1 MLMYSRIKAM
11 ETLPVTKSLVRCEDH
26 FIHIEPV
33 HTAQEDLIDGL
44 TATLLART
52 FQALSDPTRVRLI
65 SALSRTELCVC
76 DLAAVLGMTQSAIS
90 HQLSSLRDLRL
101 VKSRKVGREVFYTL
115 DDEHIRE
122 LYQLGLD
129 HIQHG

>member
-1 MLMYSRIKAM
+1 M
-11 ETLPVTKSLVRCEDH
+11 ETLPVIKSSTHCEDN
-26 FIHIEPV
+26 FIHIDHV
-33 HTAQEDLIDGL
+33 RTAQQDLIDGL
-44 TATLLART
+44 TATFLART

-65 SALSRTELCVC
+65 SALSHTDLCVC

-101 VKSRKVGREVFYTL
+101 VKSHKVGREVFYTL

-129 HIQHG
+129 HIQHA

>member
-1 MLMYSRIKAM
+1 M
-11 ETLPVTKSLVRCEDH
+11 ETLPVTKVPARCEDN

-33 HTAQEDLIDGL
+33 RMAQEDLVDGL
-44 TATLLART
+44 TATFLART

-90 HQLSSLRDLRL
+90 HQLSSLRDIRL

-129 HIQHG
+129 HIQHT